1 MRSLRGSQGLTL
13 LEVLFTALLLL
24 AGIGGAL
31 LLYTNAMVTSG
42 FSAEMTVAAS
52 HAENVLEEM
61 QSKFSLA
68 DVTGMDWEKWFQ
80 ESGLPTLPQE
90 TLRVRFTNPNADP
103 LDIQATITWQ
113 QKSRTNTVSLQTQM
127 TK

>member
-1 MRSLRGSQGLTL
+1 M
-13 LEVLFTALLLL
+13 
-24 AGIGGAL
+24 
-31 LLYTNAMVTSG
+31 LYTNAMVTSG